1 MQQKLSYLFVVLL
14 SILMVSC
21 DQETKKANG
30 APIVM
35 GDPATIVNESD
46 TVFLRDNV
54 AAMTIAQ
61 AAPEVDTPVAAPV
74 AAAPK
79 AASAPAPIAKAP
91 AVKPVS
97 KKQVHHKARRHQAA
111 ARKKTVAKK
120 AVKKAAPKK
129 ASKRRR
135 R

>member
-74 AAAPK
+74 AAAPV
-79 AASAPAPIAKAP
+79 AAPAPAPIAKAP
-91 AVKPVS
+91 AAKPVS

>member
-1 MQQKLSYLFVVLL
+1 MQQKPSYLFVVLL

-91 AVKPVS
+91 APKPVS
-97 KKQVHHKARRHQAA
+97 KKQVHHKARRHQAV

>member
-1 MQQKLSYLFVVLL
+1 MQQKPSYLFVVLL

-74 AAAPK
+74 AAAPV
-79 AASAPAPIAKAP
+79 AAPAPAPIAKAP
-91 AVKPVS
+91 APKPVS

>member
-1 MQQKLSYLFVVLL
+1 MQQKPSYLFVVLL

>member
-74 AAAPK
+74 AAAPV
-79 AASAPAPIAKAP
+79 AAPAPAPIAKAP
-91 AVKPVS
+91 AAKPVS
-97 KKQVHHKARRHQAA
+97 KKQVHHKARRHQAV